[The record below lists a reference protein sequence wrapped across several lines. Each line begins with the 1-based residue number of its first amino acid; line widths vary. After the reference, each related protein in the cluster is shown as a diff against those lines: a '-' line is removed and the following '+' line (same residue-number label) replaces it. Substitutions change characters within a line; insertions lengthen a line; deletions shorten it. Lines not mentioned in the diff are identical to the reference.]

1 MTLGERVLIWR
12 RRRNLTQQALAEA
25 VGIAKNTI
33 ARLEQGGITDLRG
46 QVIARLAQVL
56 GVSTDYLLGL
66 DESEQA
72 TSNSQS
78 GSPKR
83 AKGRPK
89 RRCDQVRDHIS
100 LTEGLDSIGH

>member
-1 MTLGERVLIWR
+1 MYIFYMGIIHHPSGVQTMTLGERVLIWR

-46 QVIARLAQVL
+46 QVIARLAQAL

-66 DESEQA
+66 DESEEA
-72 TSNSQS
+72 TNDSHT

-83 AKGRPK
+83 AK
-89 RRCDQVRDHIS
+89 
-100 LTEGLDSIGH
+100 

>member
-66 DESEQA
+66 DASEQGV
-72 TSNSQS
+72 SNSQEKS
-78 GSPKR
+78 VKR
-83 AKGRPK
+83 
-89 RRCDQVRDHIS
+89 V
-100 LTEGLDSIGH
+100 

>member
-66 DESEQA
+66 DASEEA
-72 TSNSQS
+72 PRSENSER
-78 GSPKR
+78 PKR

-89 RRCDQVRDHIS
+89 VKA
-100 LTEGLDSIGH
+100 

>member
-66 DESEQA
+66 DESEEA
-72 TSNSQS
+72 TNESHSV
-78 GSPKR
+78 SPKR

-89 RRCDQVRDHIS
+89 AKA
-100 LTEGLDSIGH
+100 

>member
-56 GVSTDYLLGL
+56 GVSADYLLGL
-66 DESEQA
+66 DESGES

-78 GSPKR
+78 ESPKKAR
-83 AKGRPK
+83 GRPK
-89 RRCDQVRDHIS
+89 R
-100 LTEGLDSIGH
+100 SIR

>member
-78 GSPKR
+78 GSLKR

-89 RRCDQVRDHIS
+89 RRRDQE
-100 LTEGLDSIGH
+100 LL

>member
-66 DESEQA
+66 DESKEA
-72 TSNSQS
+72 PNDSHS

-89 RRCDQVRDHIS
+89 VKA
-100 LTEGLDSIGH
+100 